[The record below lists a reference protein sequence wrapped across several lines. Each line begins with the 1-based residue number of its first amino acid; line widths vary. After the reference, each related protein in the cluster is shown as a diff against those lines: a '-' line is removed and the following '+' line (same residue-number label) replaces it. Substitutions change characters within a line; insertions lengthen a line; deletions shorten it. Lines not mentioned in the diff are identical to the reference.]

1 MSFLVKAPRIAVL
14 LAGVAAG
21 ALSRLL
27 ESRGRSRAAL
37 LERTVQDL
45 ENRMMARDAAQDNR
59 LAALETRL
67 NEHEAKLH
75 NVPSTDQIVSAME
88 ELLAKATA
96 SLDERLMAQAQS
108 IEVLKSTVTQ
118 SDELLERV
126 LESLDLLRQGFEDP
140 GSGDQPLSRA
150 PQSK

>member
-45 ENRMMARDAAQDNR
+45 ENRMTARDAAQDNR

>member
-1 MSFLVKAPRIAVL
+1 
-14 LAGVAAG
+14 
-21 ALSRLL
+21 
-27 ESRGRSRAAL
+27 
-37 LERTVQDL
+37 
-45 ENRMMARDAAQDNR
+45 
-59 LAALETRL
+59 
-67 NEHEAKLH
+67 
-75 NVPSTDQIVSAME
+75 
-88 ELLAKATA
+88 
-96 SLDERLMAQAQS
+96 MAQAQS

>member
-1 MSFLVKAPRIAVL
+1 M
-14 LAGVAAG
+14 
-21 ALSRLL
+21 
-27 ESRGRSRAAL
+27 
-37 LERTVQDL
+37 T
-45 ENRMMARDAAQDNR
+45 ARDAAQDNR

-67 NEHEAKLH
+67 NEHEANLH

>member
-1 MSFLVKAPRIAVL
+1 
-14 LAGVAAG
+14 
-21 ALSRLL
+21 
-27 ESRGRSRAAL
+27 
-37 LERTVQDL
+37 
-45 ENRMMARDAAQDNR
+45 
-59 LAALETRL
+59 
-67 NEHEAKLH
+67 
-75 NVPSTDQIVSAME
+75 ME